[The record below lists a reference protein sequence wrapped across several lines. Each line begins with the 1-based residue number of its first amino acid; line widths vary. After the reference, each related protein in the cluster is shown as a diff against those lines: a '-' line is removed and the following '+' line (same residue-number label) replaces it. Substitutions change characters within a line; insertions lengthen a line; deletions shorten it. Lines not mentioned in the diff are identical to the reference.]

1 MNSIYNFTSFLQG
14 SKGEQG
20 IKGDRGFHGPV
31 GIKVKS

>member
-1 MNSIYNFTSFLQG
+1 MNSIYSFTSFLQG

-20 IKGDRGFHGPV
+20 SKGDRGFHGPV